1 MRKHIRLLALA
12 LVPLMVVACQKPN
25 TSSEVSSSDSSII
38 SSLEEST
45 SSTTSESSVSSSTSS
60 SSSSASS
67 SISSSSSSA
76 SSSISSSSEIPS
88 SSSSTSSSTSSQPH
102 VMTPEEIELD
112 EVYVAHYWDETIKS
126 IAKRA
131 LGDSWNKVPDF
142 IAPSYDACLKKEAK
156 DGQEVLVMEVA
167 CYGVNPKS
175 CTRLYM
181 EKMEEY
187 GFTVNSLDGYG
198 YQMEDYCYDLF
209 VSFEVVD
216 ENKDPY
222 FLISAFIKKDREETW
237 ASEFVNLYTGMEL
250 PAFDAKC
257 YTTNYDSQRD
267 TLHIYAMFVDRQ
279 TAVTTYVN
287 QLVKEGFVVK
297 GTDNYGMTT
306 LIDEDGY
313 LTVQLYMTIGEYDCD
328 ALYIV
333 LNNSWPNVYIASF
346 IGATSF
352 PKLESD
358 TALYDGYAFVDSKG
372 QGLDQDITL
381 CLYYKQA
388 SSTDFGG
395 YVNQLTRIG
404 MTKGDMITYEDN
416 DTYAVPMTYVGG
428 GLSIKVNVMY
438 RTSMNMICIVIYQA
452 IEIK

>member
-45 SSTTSESSVSSSTSS
+45 SSTTSGESSVTSSTLSSSSSTSS
-60 SSSSASS
+60 SVSST
-67 SISSSSSSA
+67 SSSS

-88 SSSSTSSSTSSQPH
+88 SNSSSSSQPH
-102 VMTPEEIELD
+102 VMTPEEIEFD
-112 EVYVAHYWDETIKS
+112 EIYTAHYWDETIKS
-126 IAKRA
+126 VAKRA
-131 LGDSWNKVPDF
+131 LGDSWNKVPEF
-142 IAPSYDACLKKEAK
+142 IAPSYNTMLKKEAK
-156 DGQEVLVMEVA
+156 DGQEVIVMEVA

-175 CTRLYM
+175 CTRLYQ
-181 EKMEEY
+181 EKLEGN
-187 GFTVNSLDGYG
+187 GFIISAMDGFSYG
-198 YQMEDYCYDLF
+198 YQMEDYYYDLF
-209 VSFEVVD
+209 VSYEVIED
-216 ENKDPY
+216 KDPY

-237 ASEFVNLYTGMEL
+237 AKEFVNLYTGMDL
-250 PAFDAKC
+250 PAFEAQC

-287 QLVKEGFVVK
+287 QLVKEGFIVK
-297 GTDNYGMTT
+297 STDNYGVTT
-306 LIDEDGY
+306 LIDEEGY
-313 LTVQLYMTIGEYDCD
+313 LTIQLYMTVGDYNCD
-328 ALYIV
+328 ALYII

-358 TALYDGYAFVDSKG
+358 TALYDGYAFVDSVG
-372 QGLDQDITL
+372 QGLDKDITL

-388 SSTDFGG
+388 SSVDFGG
-395 YVNQLTRIG
+395 YVTQLTNIG
-404 MTKGDMITYEDN
+404 MSKGDMISYEDN
-416 DTYAVPMTYVGG
+416 DTYAVLMTYVGG
-428 GLSIKVNVMY
+428 GMSIKVNVMY

-452 IEIK
+452 INIK